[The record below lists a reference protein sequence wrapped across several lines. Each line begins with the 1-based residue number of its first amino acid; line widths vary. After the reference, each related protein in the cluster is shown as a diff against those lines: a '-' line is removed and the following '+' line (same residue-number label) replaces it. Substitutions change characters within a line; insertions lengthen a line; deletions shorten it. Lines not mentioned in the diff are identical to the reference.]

1 MRDISCPSCGKAFQV
16 DETGYAAILKQV
28 RDEEFDKQLHDRLEQ
43 AEREAAARLES
54 AEAQT

>member
-1 MRDISCPSCGKAFQV
+1 MRDISCPNCGKAFQV

-43 AEREAAARLES
+43 A
-54 AEAQT
+54 